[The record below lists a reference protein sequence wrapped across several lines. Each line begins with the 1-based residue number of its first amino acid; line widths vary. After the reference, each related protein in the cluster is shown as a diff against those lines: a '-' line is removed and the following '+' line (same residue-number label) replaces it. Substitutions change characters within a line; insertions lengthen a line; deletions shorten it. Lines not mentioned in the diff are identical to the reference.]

1 MVDAVG
7 VFGEEIEEIEV
18 ETTELLP
25 QRFDA
30 WQETV
35 PGVELGT
42 TETELVPTPDVID
55 QPVGNCQ
62 L

>member
-1 MVDAVG
+1 VIVDPVG

-30 WQETV
+30 
-35 PGVELGT
+35 
-42 TETELVPTPDVID
+42 
-55 QPVGNCQ
+55 
-62 L
+62 